1 MSHILR
7 QIQMDQYG
15 NLYVADSARQRVVVY
30 CANSTIGFP
39 VVGRNTTSTPAF
51 DDPSGIAFDSL
62 LNLYVASSNN
72 YEVLKYER
80 L

>member
-1 MSHILR
+1 STIIINGRSGGVASGELS
-7 QIQMDQYG
+7 
-15 NLYVADSARQRVVVY
+15 NLYD
-30 CANSTIGFP
+30 FM
-39 VVGRNTTSTPAF
+39 VVGRYTNSTPAF
-51 DDPSGIAFDSL
+51 DDPSSIAFDSR